1 MWKNRLKEL
10 LYILENSN
18 VNEIDVT
25 FFGIRYRV
33 VKEPNVHDESI
44 PITANKYRDDSNET
58 TKLEESID
66 QKVEES
72 KETED
77 VEVLSPM
84 PGTFYRSPSPDD
96 ASFVNEGD
104 SVNKGDTLCIIEA
117 MKIMNEIEAEEN
129 GIIQKTEIDPNQ
141 RDEYRSCYMREQLS
155 DLPSLNF
162 DKVVNKT

>member
-33 VKEPNVHDESI
+33 VKEPNVHDEPI
-44 PITANKYRDDSNET
+44 PITANEDRDDSNKT
-58 TKLEESID
+58 TKLEESVD

-129 GIIQKTEIDPNQ
+129 GIIQKILVKDGHAVEFNQ
-141 RDEYRSCYMREQLS
+141 PLF
-155 DLPSLNF
+155 LINP
-162 DKVVNKT
+162 K

>member
-25 FFGIRYRV
+25 FFGVRYRV
-33 VKEPNVHDESI
+33 VKEPSINNESI
-44 PITANKYRDDSNET
+44 QTTENGERDDSNET
-58 TKLEESID
+58 TKLEESVD

-72 KETED
+72 KEIEN

-96 ASFVNEGD
+96 ASFVNEGE

-129 GIIQKTEIDPNQ
+129 GIVQKILVEDGHAVEFNQ
-141 RDEYRSCYMREQLS
+141 PLF
-155 DLPSLNF
+155 LINP
-162 DKVVNKT
+162 K